1 MSGKVEAI
9 RKKLTGIKASGGC
22 ILLGHSCLF
31 SPTRGWLAILAT
43 AMGRER
49 LMWAGMTTGKDDKA
63 LRRRLARRLIAV
75 QEEQRLRLS
84 RELHDDLGQ
93 MLASVALELHNVRA
107 GTQEM
112 DGRLE
117 RAAML
122 IDQLSAKVHDAAW
135 NLRPADLDRLGLRA
149 SVEDLATMLCSQLG
163 IPCEMD
169 LDALSNPLPA
179 ETALTLYRVAQEA
192 LTNIGKHA
200 QPSRVSVTA
209 HIQDDRMR
217 LTIEDDGRGFDGRAD
232 PGPGHLGLAGMRERL
247 ALVGG
252 ELTVESAAMKG
263 TTVYADV
270 PLAH

>member
-1 MSGKVEAI
+1 
-9 RKKLTGIKASGGC
+9 
-22 ILLGHSCLF
+22 
-31 SPTRGWLAILAT
+31 
-43 AMGRER
+43 
-49 LMWAGMTTGKDDKA
+49 MWAGMTTGKDDRA

-93 MLASVALELHNVRA
+93 ILASVALELHNVRA
-107 GTQEM
+107 GTEGM

-122 IDQLSAKVHDAAW
+122 VDRLSAKVHDAAW

-169 LDALSNPLPA
+169 LEALSNPLPA

-192 LTNIGKHA
+192 LTN
-200 QPSRVSVTA
+200 
-209 HIQDDRMR
+209 
-217 LTIEDDGRGFDGRAD
+217 
-232 PGPGHLGLAGMRERL
+232 
-247 ALVGG
+247 
-252 ELTVESAAMKG
+252 
-263 TTVYADV
+263 
-270 PLAH
+270 

>member
-1 MSGKVEAI
+1 
-9 RKKLTGIKASGGC
+9 
-22 ILLGHSCLF
+22 
-31 SPTRGWLAILAT
+31 
-43 AMGRER
+43 MGRER
-49 LMWAGMTTGKDDKA
+49 LMWAGMTTGKDDRA

-107 GTQEM
+107 GTEGM

-122 IDQLSAKVHDAAW
+122 VDRLSAKVHDAAW

-169 LDALSNPLPA
+169 LEALSNPLPA

-200 QPSRVSVTA
+200 QPSRISVTA

-217 LTIEDDGRGFDGRAD
+217 LTIEDDGRGFDGRAEL
-232 PGPGHLGLAGMRERL
+232 GPGHLGLAGMRERL

-252 ELTVESAAMKG
+252 ELTVETATMKG

>member
-1 MSGKVEAI
+1 MEG
-9 RKKLTGIKASGGC
+9 GID
-22 ILLGHSCLF
+22 
-31 SPTRGWLAILAT
+31 
-43 AMGRER
+43 
-49 LMWAGMTTGKDDKA
+49 TGKDNRAK
-63 LRRRLARRLIAV
+63 LRRPGLARHLVAV

-93 MLASVALELHNVRA
+93 MLASVALELHMVRA
-107 GTQEM
+107 GSRLM
-112 DGRLE
+112 DNRLA

-122 IDQLSAKVHDAAW
+122 VDQLSARVHEVAW
-135 NLRPADLDRLGLRA
+135 SLRPADLDRLGLRA

-169 LDALSNPLPA
+169 LEALSNPLPA
-179 ETALTLYRVAQEA
+179 ETALTLYRIAQEA
-192 LTNIGKHA
+192 LTNVGKHA

-217 LTIEDDGRGFDGRAD
+217 LTIEDDGRGFDGRVEL
-232 PGPGHLGLAGMRERL
+232 GPGHLGLAGMRERL

-252 ELTVESAAMKG
+252 ELTVETATMKG